1 MLKRIAI
8 AAVAALGISVSAQ
21 AADQPVKGPVYKA
34 APAYNWSGWYW
45 GGQIGGI
52 WGDVDQDNISAG
64 NFTSYNMS
72 GVIGGLHIG
81 RNWQFGNP
89 WLFGIEADVNL
100 TSLKGD
106 DGGFGGLVDELKG
119 RAEGSLRARLGIVR
133 NNWLFYA
140 TGGLAWL
147 NAKQTRFAAPP
158 VTDNVTYVG
167 WTAGVGISTIMNS
180 GWIASLEYRFSDYG
194 DKTFVTGDTLNDDVQ
209 ASQVTFRLSRRFGT
223 R

>member
-1 MLKRIAI
+1 MEPLSVPEYLSCNIDHTFQALAPAQVLGRGVSMLKRIAI

-119 RAEGSLRARLGIVR
+119 RAE
-133 NNWLFYA
+133 
-140 TGGLAWL
+140 
-147 NAKQTRFAAPP
+147 
-158 VTDNVTYVG
+158 
-167 WTAGVGISTIMNS
+167 
-180 GWIASLEYRFSDYG
+180 
-194 DKTFVTGDTLNDDVQ
+194 
-209 ASQVTFRLSRRFGT
+209 
-223 R
+223 